1 MMQPINFLVQLAG
14 PCLVII
20 SIAMLSRPAAMMALV
35 ETLLQNPPLLFVLG
49 VIQLIGGLAI
59 ILAQDVASGST
70 LALVMT
76 SLGWWLAVRAVMLMF
91 LSQNALWAIFD
102 SVEIEKYHYAS
113 NAIGLVVGCY
123 LTYMGFASAWGLAA
137 LPV

>member
-1 MMQPINFLVQLAG
+1 MQPVIFLVQLAG
-14 PCLVII
+14 PCLII
-20 SIAMLSRPAAMMALV
+20 VSMAMLSRPKAMMALV
-35 ETLLQNPPLLFVLG
+35 ESLLQNPPLLFVLG
-49 VIQLIGGLAI
+49 IIQLILGLAI

-76 SLGWWLAVRAVMLMF
+76 SLGWWLTVRAIMLMF

-113 NAIGLVVGCY
+113 NASGLVMGCY
-123 LTYMGFASAWGLAA
+123 LTYVGFAASWGLAM
-137 LPV
+137 PPI